1 MQESFQLAHETLYLS
16 VAITDLFMARRDV
29 KREEMQL
36 LGATAILLASKFY
49 VSNDLLFRK
58 FDLNNYNFTNSVLF
72 LHFFFN
78 FSIALRS

>member
-49 VSNDLLFRK
+49 VSFRFFRLK
-58 FDLNNYNFTNSVLF
+58 NPPQFLGIIIQSYYSNN
-72 LHFFFN
+72 
-78 FSIALRS
+78 

>member
-36 LGATAILLASKFY
+36 ENMGAAQ
-49 VSNDLLFRK
+49 V
-58 FDLNNYNFTNSVLF
+58 VG
-72 LHFFFN
+72 
-78 FSIALRS
+78 